1 MIRHDDE
8 SNQSSGTCYT
18 LYLEFL
24 GGLVPLLK
32 GKRTSKIRPEFV
44 IFDPQIDDSSLQR
57 FVNFSAAAF
66 PSSTNDSNNKQASTS
81 NSNNY
86 SAINGGHT
94 DSSESDF
101 EEGCRKCFFILC
113 IINVFDKPRFV
124 LTSQFE
130 LKDNRVYLIK
140 AKLLNALKLKY
151 FNMQGHQECIVNE
164 KHEVKSEV
172 RLINRRIR
180 RRLNALITIMTS
192 LHIWIPYLRYVY
204 ITFLNM

>member
-1 MIRHDDE
+1 MSFFPPQCCVPDLKSLREFVSRPPSYSTRLHCTMIRHDDE

-57 FVNFSAAAF
+57 FANFSAAAF
-66 PSSTNDSNNKQASTS
+66 ASSSTNDSSSKQASAS

-94 DSSESDF
+94 DSSDSDF
-101 EEGCRKCFFILC
+101 EEGCRKYFI
-113 IINVFDKPRFV
+113 
-124 LTSQFE
+124 
-130 LKDNRVYLIK
+130 
-140 AKLLNALKLKY
+140 
-151 FNMQGHQECIVNE
+151 
-164 KHEVKSEV
+164 
-172 RLINRRIR
+172 
-180 RRLNALITIMTS
+180 
-192 LHIWIPYLRYVY
+192 HI
-204 ITFLNM
+204 